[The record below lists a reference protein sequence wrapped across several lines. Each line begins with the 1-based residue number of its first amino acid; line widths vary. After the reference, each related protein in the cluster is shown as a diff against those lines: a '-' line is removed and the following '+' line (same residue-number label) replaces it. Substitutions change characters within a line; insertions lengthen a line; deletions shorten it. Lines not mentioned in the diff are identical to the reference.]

1 MPLHSRQIL
10 SLIQEYRSV
19 SRTYSSI
26 SRRHLS
32 LTRRCLLLLDCVTQ
46 AGLATHRSWTLHS
59 VHDRR
64 VTQRQNCP
72 LRESVP
78 VGDTCKRH
86 SRSREVWVQVPSPIS
101 NPTPPTEP
109 WFLSLLVGLTKCT
122 QVSLHSVK
130 SKSGSE
136 CFYDVPAIHH
146 IHSLGTRF
154 FFKCLFL
161 SYSVIQWRLNLSF
174 LNIWKVDA

>member
-1 MPLHSRQIL
+1 MQSDHSSPHSIMLIICEPHHPSLDQTTPQTTLLPSIHNALILDAIPSSLDSTPSLLYLLHHYFFSTKLYHSLPKGHSSVSKSNHSLTWLCRCLSRQIL

-86 SRSREVWVQVPSPIS
+86 SRSREV
-101 NPTPPTEP
+101 
-109 WFLSLLVGLTKCT
+109 
-122 QVSLHSVK
+122 
-130 SKSGSE
+130 
-136 CFYDVPAIHH
+136 
-146 IHSLGTRF
+146 
-154 FFKCLFL
+154 
-161 SYSVIQWRLNLSF
+161 
-174 LNIWKVDA
+174 